1 MKKILNS
8 YVSEVKESMPKPR
21 LSKSLQTESKIN
33 TNGTETNQVKFPSVT
48 DLIKKELGQNP
59 YVRQVVA
66 PKIIPEAKVELEPVT
81 ESVAEEPVL
90 EALQES
96 IFVAP
101 ELEIVKE
108 DVNKVLI
115 EHLQET
121 ITSLRSSL
129 IEQQNNQTELVR
141 LMTNLS
147 ESLQTQNSL
156 TEQRLSNLDSSLEH
170 TTLILHETA
179 EKLQLIA
186 TREINIP
193 APIVNV
199 ALSEQKR
206 VTKTVDRDENGLI
219 TKITEDTEQS
229 VTQDR

>member
-8 YVSEVKESMPKPR
+8 YVSEVKELMPKPR
-21 LSKSLQTESKIN
+21 LSKSPQMESIVN
-33 TNGTETNQVKFPSVT
+33 TNGTETNQVKFSSVT
-48 DLIKKELGQNP
+48 DLIKKELVQNP

-66 PKIIPEAKVELEPVT
+66 PEIIHEAKVELEPVT
-81 ESVAEEPVL
+81 ESAVEEPVI
-90 EALQES
+90 EALQE
-96 IFVAP
+96 FEAVVLEP
-101 ELEIVKE
+101 EIVKE

-115 EHLQET
+115 ERLQET

-141 LMTNLS
+141 LMTSLS

-179 EKLQLIA
+179 EKLQSIA
-186 TREINIP
+186 VREINIP

-199 ALSEQKR
+199 ALNEQKR

>member
-21 LSKSLQTESKIN
+21 LSKSPQTENIVN
-33 TNGTETNQVKFPSVT
+33 TNGLVTNQVKFPSVT
-48 DLIKKELGQNP
+48 DLIKKELVQNP

-66 PKIIPEAKVELEPVT
+66 PEIVPETKVELEALT
-81 ESVAEEPVL
+81 ESTVEEPVI
-90 EALQES
+90 EVLQES
-96 IFVAP
+96 ESVVLQP
-101 ELEIVKE
+101 EIIKE
-108 DVNKVLI
+108 DVNKLLI

-121 ITSLRSSL
+121 ISSLRSSL

-141 LMTNLS
+141 LMTSLS
-147 ESLQTQNSL
+147 ESLQTQNTL

-179 EKLQLIA
+179 EKLQSIA
-186 TREINIP
+186 AREINIP

-199 ALSEQKR
+199 ALNEQKR

-229 VTQDR
+229 VAQDR